1 VSDTYFKDP
10 EPTLPTEKPY
20 FSDENAPAPVGADLI
35 KARATKFHLGMGESS
50 PGMEVLQNNMQT
62 GREHLDRYKAA
73 ADEAV
78 KVEALK
84 LQIMEGMAKDQKG
97 PVTPAQQE
105 FVLGLSK
112 QNIINPDTIV
122 ERQYA
127 RKSVPGALLAGDS
140 RVMDRGLNEAPDATD
155 EAMDIGEDLV
165 ARTEVFRKIN
175 EETQATYAA
184 ANPIV
189 KIASHLETWI
199 PGVPQAIYHTADENL
214 DSYSILTGSIKED
227 FVNQLYTMPLDQAQ
241 KTLKSTVDS
250 LMLTNPLMATQLT
263 EAVLSYSSSA
273 KNIDNVF
280 AVLDA
285 ASVVPIGATI
295 KGAKAGVAFAKEVK
309 AVKSAAKNPSSVRA
323 ALRNKETGEIHSG
336 TNHGS
341 IVDNLVSKE
350 GRGEEGVTEEL
361 IDAGTFEEG
370 FVSDGKFLSRDE
382 TNQRFGFSSTED
394 QQLAG
399 REAVQAVKDVVK
411 AHTQRVV
418 EPVEILSAAGHTEQA
433 AVQGAVREQLTKLTQ
448 GLNPTG
454 TGGETVKLLDN
465 APALFKAS
473 SWATQEAKGL
483 SLETQRRLVD
493 RLEETTPSMMR
504 AINEGI
510 RIDQLSEEQLVP
522 AALEVL
528 ARTKREYPE
537 VADNILATTRHEYSP
552 QTNTHFINV
561 QIGDEG
567 GALFKSKEA
576 AFQTADLFGLKGYKI
591 RAQQQGSGFYLEI
604 PQPVDNSA
612 PLIRSTPLDTDN
624 LTPRSAFSAV
634 FGWLRSP
641 ADTLSRESNADRVAA
656 VYGPGGLKA
665 LVQPSANRITD
676 LSQGTRLG
684 NFVRERV
691 GIPTKK
697 ERAELYE
704 FIEADKLSESLSPD
718 GITEVGRSASNWA
731 ELWTRWHEKFG
742 KYPSEKQMLAY
753 AEAVRINDLDWVLNN
768 FSIYAGKTRKGVKS
782 HTFGV
787 KMTGPQG
794 EQAFETMANIEAK
807 NVDALPT
814 EGDAGVLILR
824 DSGSQFVRLSE
835 MTQTQR
841 ELVTHLTERDGHRIF
856 QVPGFGSDNLKRS
869 RLVGELTGEDNIHFV
884 VSNRYEIKPLS
895 LKQLPKRPGFHIE
908 YPDGWYTS
916 QANITKIERALGTE
930 NRYDGDKN
938 VWQFTNHAKG
948 KKFTDALEHVRVSL
962 RNGTTDGLDEFIAK
976 NLPKTPEIIK
986 GMFYPKLD
994 SGGKIIENAALSLDE
1009 SIGLRF
1015 AGESLADKQA
1025 LAGKYANFK
1034 DGRKDPYNL
1043 YSDVNFE
1050 YAGKRNPIIDTI
1062 EETGT
1067 ETNPIFNTRPSKTVD
1082 VMTTMNRAM
1091 SKIIE
1096 SRYLN
1101 DLKGKEID
1109 KFVREFGDELDVDPK
1124 ELALNPVPHVMNPK
1138 WKTSGTQLDELN
1150 KHSAARQSNTALRQF
1165 LGTSTKFSN
1174 YLRVA
1179 KQKLADSLYTTGTL
1193 DTVSGVARA
1202 IRGKE
1207 VVEPW
1212 LLSTTNDP
1220 FSYFRSLAFHTK
1232 LGLFNPVQIFLQGQG
1247 FVHVA
1252 AVAGIPTA
1260 IKAGAGFSIMRFL
1273 RFTTD
1278 PKIISDAAKKAV
1290 KHGWKED
1297 EFIEAYH
1304 ALRESGMERVGGEVA
1319 MLDHVDPS
1327 LMTTAS
1333 GTFAKWSTA
1342 FFTEGER
1349 FVRMS
1354 AHNAAY
1360 LEWRAANPTA
1370 KFTNKVAKQV
1380 LARAD
1385 LMSVNMTRA
1394 SSASWQRGFA
1404 SIPTQFFS
1412 YQARLMEQMVGQ
1424 RLTVPEKLRAF
1435 TFYSALYGLPV
1446 GVSSTVGV
1454 WPWGDEIRKDLQA
1467 RGIDYD
1473 DDIPSRIMWDGMLS
1487 AGLQAM
1493 TGTKYNVGGRYGPN
1507 GIQAFR
1513 DFLKT
1518 DEGSKL
1524 LLGVSGT
1531 VIFDMLKAVD
1541 PVAGDIALAFR
1552 GDQGAIPL
1560 LVSDLANASDEFSTG
1575 KQAWAMYTGIN
1586 AHKYISKNDMYTDDV
1601 NAIEATFMGLAG
1613 LTPQRINDAYYQN
1626 EILKDRKALVA
1637 EAAKKATKDMR
1648 KGLASEDPAEALALI
1663 TRGKAAIEVAD
1674 MDENERSRTM
1684 SQVLQGYESFV
1695 NMKGAEFARTS
1706 EARLQKYLN
1715 ERKRAQQK

>member
-10 EPTLPTEKPY
+10 EPTAPTTQPY
-20 FSDENAPAPVGADLI
+20 FSDDNAPAPVGADLL
-35 KARATKFHLGMGESS
+35 KARAAKFHLGMGDSS
-50 PGMEVLQNNMQT
+50 PGVEVLQNNMQT

-73 ADEAV
+73 SDEAV
-78 KVEALK
+78 KLEALK
-84 LQIMEGMAKDQKG
+84 LQIMEGMAKDQEG
-97 PVTPAQQE
+97 PVTPEQQE
-105 FVLGLSK
+105 FILGLSK
-112 QNIINPDTIV
+112 QNVINPDTIV

-140 RVMDRGLNEAPDATD
+140 RVMDKGLNEAPEATD

-189 KIASHLETWI
+189 KIASHLETWV
-199 PGVPQAIYHTADENL
+199 PGVPSMILQTADENL
-214 DSYSILTGSIKED
+214 DSYSILPGSIKED

-241 KTLKSTVDS
+241 KTLKDARDS

-263 EAVLSYSSSA
+263 EAVLSFPSSA

-280 AVLDA
+280 AVLDVA
-285 ASVVPIGATI
+285 AAVPVGKVIR
-295 KGAKAGVAFAKEVK
+295 GAKAGAALAKDVK
-309 AVKSAAKNPSSVRA
+309 AASAAP
-323 ALRNKETGEIHSG
+323 
-336 TNHGS
+336 
-341 IVDNLVSKE
+341 
-350 GRGEEGVTEEL
+350 
-361 IDAGTFEEG
+361 
-370 FVSDGKFLSRDE
+370 
-382 TNQRFGFSSTED
+382 
-394 QQLAG
+394 
-399 REAVQAVKDVVK
+399 EAIKAIKDVVK

-418 EPVEILSAAGHTEQA
+418 KPQEILSAAGHTEQA
-433 AVQGAVREQLTKLTQ
+433 AVQGAVREQLQKLTQ

-473 SWATQEAKGL
+473 SWASKEAVGL

-510 RIDQLSEEQLVP
+510 RIDMLSEEQLVP

-537 VADNILATTRHEYSP
+537 VADNILSTTRHEYSP

-567 GALFKSKEA
+567 ATLFKSKEA
-576 AFQTADLFGLKGYKI
+576 AFQTADLIGLKGYKI
-591 RAQQQGSGFYLEI
+591 KVEQQGSGFYLEV

-612 PLIRSTPLDTDN
+612 PLVRSAPLGTDN
-624 LTPRSAFSAV
+624 ETPRSAFSSV
-634 FGWLRSP
+634 FGWFRSP
-641 ADTLSRESNADRVAA
+641 EDVLSKESRADRIAS

-665 LVQPSANRITD
+665 LVQPSADRI
-676 LSQGTRLG
+676 GTL
-684 NFVRERV
+684 
-691 GIPTKK
+691 TKK
-697 ERAELYE
+697 EFSELKE
-704 FIEADKLSESLSPD
+704 FTEADKLHEALSPD

-814 EGDAGVLILR
+814 QGDAGVLILR
-824 DSGSQFVRLSE
+824 DSGSQFVRVSE

-856 QVPGFGSDNLKRS
+856 QVPGFGSQNLKKS

-930 NRYDGDKN
+930 SRYDGDKN
-938 VWQFTNHAKG
+938 VWQFTNQAKG
-948 KKFTDALEHVRVSL
+948 KKFTEALEHVRVSL
-962 RNGTTDGLDEFIAK
+962 KNGKTDGLDEFIAK

-1009 SIGLRF
+1009 AIELRY

-1062 EETGT
+1062 EEVGT
-1067 ETNPIFNTRPSKTVD
+1067 ETNPIFNTRPAKTVD

-1124 ELALNPVPHVMNPK
+1124 ELELNPVPHIMNPK
-1138 WKTSGTQLDELN
+1138 WKKDVTEFDT
-1150 KHSAARQSNTALRQF
+1150 KASAARQSNTALRQF

-1179 KQKLADSLYTTGTL
+1179 KQKIADSLYT
-1193 DTVSGVARA
+1193 SGNTRA
-1202 IRGKE
+1202 AEFI
-1207 VVEPW
+1207 EPW
-1212 LLSTTNDP
+1212 ALSTTNDP
-1220 FSYFRSLAFHTK
+1220 YSYFRSLAFHTK

-1260 IKAGAGFSIMRFL
+1260 MKAGAGFSIMRFL

-1327 LMTTAS
+1327 LMKTAS
-1333 GTFAKWSTA
+1333 GTFAKWSTS

-1370 KFTNKVAKQV
+1370 KFTNKVAKSV
-1380 LARAD
+1380 LQRAD

-1513 DFLKT
+1513 DFYRSH
-1518 DEGSKL
+1518 DGVKL
-1524 LLGVSGT
+1524 ALGVSGT
-1531 VIFDMLKAVD
+1531 VVGDMLGAVD
-1541 PVAGDIALAFR
+1541 PIVDTLTKAAR
-1552 GDQGAIPL
+1552 GDQSGWPIL
-1560 LVSDLANASDEFSTG
+1560 ISDLAAASDEFSTG

-1586 AHKYISKNDMYTDDV
+1586 SHKYISKNDMYTDDV
-1601 NAIEATFMGLAG
+1601 TALEALFMGFAG
-1613 LTPQRINDAYYQN
+1613 LTPQRINDAYYQKD
-1626 EILKDRKALVA
+1626 IIKDRKALVA
-1637 EAAKKATKDMR
+1637 EAAQKVTRDWRKAFSLKD
-1648 KGLASEDPAEALALI
+1648 DPDQAEALI
-1663 TRGKAAIEVAD
+1663 TRGKAYMEAAD
-1674 MDENERSRTM
+1674 MDEDERARTI
-1684 SQVLQGYESFV
+1684 SQATQGSESFV
-1695 NMKGAEFARTS
+1695 SQTNFEFARTNG
-1706 EARLQKYLN
+1706 ARLQKYLN